1 MIRINLLPIKAIK
14 AEFSR
19 RQELFTAGLTLGLT
33 LVLIIGH
40 YLLQSYRLSGL
51 EKELEGLRSEIQ
63 TLNVT
68 VKGVDDLERTIKD
81 LQGKH
86 NAIEQLTQKKTGPVR
101 VMESL
106 SSATPPKLWLTRFRE
121 TGGNLAL
128 DGLAI
133 DHQTIADFLKELS
146 SSAYFKNVDL
156 VETTQIQQDNV
167 PLKKFSIKSTLT
179 YGAPPPQQAGSLSD
193 PKEGK
198 QR

>member
-1 MIRINLLPIKAIK
+1 MIRVNLLPIKAIK

-19 RQELFTAGLTLGLT
+19 RQELFTAGLILGAT

-63 TLNVT
+63 ILNAK
-68 VKGVDDLERTIKD
+68 VKGADDLQMKIKD

-86 NAIEQLTQKKTGPVR
+86 RVIEELNQKKTGPVR

-106 SSATPPKLWLTRFRE
+106 SSATPAKLWLTQFRE
-121 TGGNLAL
+121 TGGNLSL

-133 DHQTIADFLKELS
+133 DHQTIADFLKALS
-146 SSAYFKNVDL
+146 NSAYFKNVDL
-156 VETTQIQQDNV
+156 VETTQIQQDGV
-167 PLKKFSIKSTLT
+167 PLKKFSVKSTLV
-179 YGAPPPQQAGSLSD
+179 YEPSPPQQAESLSG
-193 PKEGK
+193 PRKGK
-198 QR
+198 QG

>member
-19 RQELFTAGLTLGLT
+19 RQELFTAGLALGLT

-63 TLNVT
+63 TLTVK
-68 VKGVDDLERTIKD
+68 VKGVDDLERKIKD
-81 LQGKH
+81 LKGKH
-86 NAIEQLTQKKTGPVR
+86 KVIEELNTKKTGPVR

-133 DHQTIADFLKELS
+133 DHQTIADFLKALS

-156 VETTQIQQDNV
+156 VETTQIQQDGV
-167 PLKKFSIKSTLT
+167 PLKKFSIKSTLV
-179 YGAPPPQQAGSLSD
+179 YESPPPQQTEVISAS
-193 PKEGK
+193 KEGK
-198 QR
+198 QG